1 MELIREAGFPDGVVN
16 FLPGIG
22 EDVGA
27 YLVEHPWTRF
37 IAFTGS
43 RDVGL
48 HILRTAYTTRP
59 DQPGVKR
66 VICEMGGKNAI
77 IVDDDADLDEAVKAV
92 ILGLRLPGAE
102 VLGVQ
107 PRDRAAR
114 ELRRLRHAARRGR
127 AIAPHRRGR

>member
-1 MELIREAGFPDGVVN
+1 MN

-48 HILRTAYTTRP
+48 HILRTAASRP
-59 DQPGVKR
+59 TSSP
-66 VICEMGGKNAI
+66 A
-77 IVDDDADLDEAVKAV
+77 
-92 ILGLRLPGAE
+92 
-102 VLGVQ
+102 
-107 PRDRAAR
+107 
-114 ELRRLRHAARRGR
+114 
-127 AIAPHRRGR
+127 